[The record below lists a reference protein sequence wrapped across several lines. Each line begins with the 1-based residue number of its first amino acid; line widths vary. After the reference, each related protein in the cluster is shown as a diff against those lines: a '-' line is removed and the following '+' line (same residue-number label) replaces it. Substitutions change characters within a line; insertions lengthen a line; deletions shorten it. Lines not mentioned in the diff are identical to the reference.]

1 MRAAFLLP
9 ALAFLATSLYLA
21 EAQTSQK
28 ISKFF
33 PTPVSVK
40 VLALNGAATG
50 WYSSAWVFLMSLVA
64 LAGHRPGRLRA
75 DTQLRGTTPTAC
87 PPYTAGAECGGEP
100 NKKC

>member
-1 MRAAFLLP
+1 MRRDHSFHVALGTKMRAAFLLP

-50 WYSSAWVFLMSLVA
+50 WYSSA
-64 LAGHRPGRLRA
+64 
-75 DTQLRGTTPTAC
+75 
-87 PPYTAGAECGGEP
+87 
-100 NKKC
+100 

>member
-50 WYSSAWVFLMSLVA
+50 WYSSA
-64 LAGHRPGRLRA
+64 
-75 DTQLRGTTPTAC
+75 
-87 PPYTAGAECGGEP
+87 
-100 NKKC
+100 